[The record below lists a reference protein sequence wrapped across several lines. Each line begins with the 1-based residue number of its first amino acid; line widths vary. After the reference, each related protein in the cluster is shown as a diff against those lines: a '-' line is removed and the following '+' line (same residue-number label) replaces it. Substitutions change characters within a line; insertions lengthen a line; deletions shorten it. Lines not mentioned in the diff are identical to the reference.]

1 MSKCC
6 KKRIIDCN
14 LQSYFFKP
22 NWIPLHNLEIQEVSL
37 EEIEA
42 IRLSYL
48 EGLNMINWW
57 DKMWVSNATF
67 NRIINSWITKI
78 ADAII
83 NSKAI
88 KINKNN

>member
-1 MSKCC
+1 
-6 KKRIIDCN
+6 
-14 LQSYFFKP
+14 
-22 NWIPLHNLEIQEVSL
+22 
-37 EEIEA
+37 
-42 IRLSYL
+42 
-48 EGLNMINWW
+48 
-57 DKMWVSNATF
+57 MWVSNATF

>member
-1 MSKCC
+1 MPRNC
-6 KKRIIDCN
+6 KRRIVNCE

-22 NWIPLHNLEIQEVSL
+22 NWIPLHDLDIKEISL

-42 IRLSYL
+42 IKLSYL
-48 EGLNMINWW
+48 EGLSMIQWW
-57 DKMWVSNATF
+57 EKMWVSNATF

-88 KINKNN
+88 KINKN